1 MYGTYL
7 SGGVCFF
14 ASLHISRHY
23 CPEFSERTTQKYL
36 IYNGFSAILGGVGLK
51 LAAVS
56 PTLFRGGPAHEH
68 RKDVVLA
75 ADGLPSLEYVR
86 TDRSAL
92 SW

>member
-1 MYGTYL
+1 VIGD
-7 SGGVCFF
+7 
-14 ASLHISRHY
+14 HY